1 MWRNLVA
8 VILLHSLM
16 AAQANQIQP
25 APAEQS
31 AQPAQKAADPPDSRP
46 ARYRQY
52 AFYDAI
58 RRGRSEEVAVQCLVR
73 GFVTTPQSPVS
84 GIVPLKLEL
93 EPAEGLTFSKFRY
106 PKPYLQKV
114 KFQPE
119 PIPGTALPVIQFNL
133 HADDGAA
140 LGPRILNGSIT
151 FQAINLDSGLGPV
164 QQMDVL
170 IPIQIVERD
179 AKVKKAPWPFPHTP
193 VGLLVVMIV
202 LLPVLIPLML
212 IYYPI
217 CALVGPQ
224 RCPD

>member
-16 AAQANQIQP
+16 AAQAEQAPSAPPGQSAEP
-25 APAEQS
+25 APKAS
-31 AQPAQKAADPPDSRP
+31 DPSHPKPAT
-46 ARYRQY
+46 YRQY

-84 GIVPLKLEL
+84 GIVPLTLEL
-93 EPAEGLTFSKFRY
+93 EPAEGLTFSKFLY
-106 PKPYLQKV
+106 PKPSFQKV
-114 KFQPE
+114 NFQPE
-119 PIPGTALPVIQFNL
+119 PIPVARLPLIRFSL
-133 HADDGAA
+133 HADDSAA
-140 LGPRILNGSIT
+140 LGPRVLNGRIT
-151 FQAINLDSGLGPV
+151 FQGIHVDSGLGPV

-170 IPIQIVERD
+170 IPITVVEHD
-179 AKVKKAPWPFPHTP
+179 AKVSKAPWPFPHTP